1 MVSSS
6 PSSSRTMRA
15 VQYDK
20 YGGGA
25 EGLKHV
31 EVPIPSPKKGELLL
45 RMEAASINR
54 VDWKFQNGKAR
65 PFLPGKFP
73 FTPVCELAGEVVELG
88 VGVSGFSQGD
98 KVIAVN
104 FPGGGGLAEY
114 AAVPASQAAL
124 RPPEVSAVEGACLP
138 MAAFTALAA
147 LRRAGV
153 GLDAGDGPPKN
164 VLVTAASGGVGT
176 FAVQLAS
183 LAGHYHVTAT
193 CGARNLDLVRSLG
206 ADEALDYGTP
216 EGAALR
222 GQSGRKHD
230 AVVHCGEGFPWS
242 AFEPALADAG
252 GVVVDLTP
260 RLASVAVAVLHWAL
274 FSRKKLVPLIASAKE
289 EDMEALLGMV
299 SQGKLRVVIDSR
311 YPLSRA
317 HEGWAKS
324 MSGHATGK
332 VVVDMGVADDTE

>member
-1 MVSSS
+1 MASS
-6 PSSSRTMRA
+6 SSSRTMRA
-15 VQYDK
+15 VQYDR

-25 EGLKHV
+25 DGLKHV

-54 VDWKFQNGKAR
+54 VDWNFQNGKAR
-65 PFLPGKFP
+65 PVLPSKFP
-73 FTPVCELAGEVVELG
+73 FIPVCELAGEVVELG
-88 VGVSGFSQGD
+88 AGVSGFSQGD

-114 AAVPASQAAL
+114 AVVPASQAAL
-124 RPPEVSAVEGACLP
+124 RPAEVSAVEGACLP
-138 MAAFTALAA
+138 IAAFTALAA
-147 LRRAGV
+147 LRTAGV

-183 LAGHYHVTAT
+183 LAGHHHVTAT

-222 GQSGRKHD
+222 GPSGRKHD

-260 RLASVAVAVLHWAL
+260 RLASVAVAVLHWVF
-274 FSRKKLVPLIASAKE
+274 FSRKKLVPLIAAAKK

-299 SQGKLRVVIDSR
+299 SQGKLQVVIDSR

-332 VVVDMGVADDTE
+332 VVVDMGIADAIE

>member
-1 MVSSS
+1 
-6 PSSSRTMRA
+6 MRA
-15 VQYDK
+15 VLYDK

-54 VDWKFQNGKAR
+54 VDWRFQQGKAR
-65 PFLPGKFP
+65 PILPSKFP

-88 VGVSGFSQGD
+88 SGVSGFAAGD

-114 AAVPASQAAL
+114 AVVSASCAAT
-124 RPPEVSAVEGACLP
+124 RPPEVSATEGACLP
-138 MAAFTALAA
+138 IAAATALAA
-147 LRRAGV
+147 LRTAGV
-153 GLDAGDGPPKN
+153 GLDARGPPKN

-176 FAVQLAS
+176 FAVQLAKLS
-183 LAGHYHVTAT
+183 GKHHVTVT
-193 CGARNLDLVRSLG
+193 SGARNLGLVRALG
-206 ADEALDYGTP
+206 ANDALDYGTP

-222 GQSGRKHD
+222 RAGPAGRKHD
-230 AVVHCGEGFPWS
+230 AVVHCAEGFPWS

-252 GVVVDLTP
+252 GVVVDLTA
-260 RLASVAVAVLHWAL
+260 RVASVAVAALQRVLFA
-274 FSRKKLVPLIASAKE
+274 RKRLVPLLVSPKK
-289 EDMEALLGMV
+289 EDMEVLLGLV
-299 SQGKLRVVIDSR
+299 RRGQIRVVIDSR

-324 MSGHATGK
+324 MGGHATGK
-332 VVVDMGVADDTE
+332 IVVEMGVTE